1 MPISENSPNLATQY
15 ICVLYSEVFLPWNGY
30 FGAVDDDRW
39 IVSVDELWSI
49 AADQDIL

>member
-1 MPISENSPNLATQY
+1 MPISENSPNLATLYVSY
-15 ICVLYSEVFLPWNGY
+15 IPRVFLPWNGF
-30 FGAVDDDRW
+30 FGAVGDDRW